1 MSGTV
6 TPTAA
11 PRTAGPARRAGP
23 GGLGSYL
30 VRSDAPRQRSHRNFV
45 LRRDR
50 RGVWFVVPFLVVF
63 LLFLVTPLLYAVYQ
77 SLYTSKLVG
86 GTSFSGL
93 ANYRQTLEN
102 GAFWSGF
109 LRVCIFAAIQ
119 IPVMLVMSFFF
130 AAMFDLGV
138 ARFGKF
144 WRTVFFIPFA
154 VPAVVGTVM
163 WAFLLDPAS
172 GPFTHLVHELGFKGS
187 NFFSSSLMVPTII
200 IIAIWEWTGYNMM
213 ILYTALR
220 AVPREVVE
228 AAVMDGASLSRL
240 VLRVKFPMVRP
251 AMVMLVFLNVIGA
264 LQLFTEPLLLG
275 AFQPQAISDAFT
287 PTLYIYNTGIGG
299 GQYDL
304 AAAAAVVLALLV
316 VIISVGSLAFRR
328 GKGERE

>member
-1 MSGTV
+1 
-6 TPTAA
+6 
-11 PRTAGPARRAGP
+11 
-23 GGLGSYL
+23 
-30 VRSDAPRQRSHRNFV
+30 
-45 LRRDR
+45 
-50 RGVWFVVPFLVVF
+50 
-63 LLFLVTPLLYAVYQ
+63 
-77 SLYTSKLVG
+77 
-86 GTSFSGL
+86 
-93 ANYRQTLEN
+93 
-102 GAFWSGF
+102 
-109 LRVCIFAAIQ
+109 
-119 IPVMLVMSFFF
+119 MLVMSFFF

-163 WAFLLDPAS
+163 WAFLLDPSS
-172 GPFTHLVHELGFKGS
+172 GPFTHLIHELGFKGS

-200 IIAIWEWTGYNMM
+200 VIAIWEWTGYNMM

>member
-1 MSGTV
+1 
-6 TPTAA
+6 
-11 PRTAGPARRAGP
+11 
-23 GGLGSYL
+23 
-30 VRSDAPRQRSHRNFV
+30 
-45 LRRDR
+45 
-50 RGVWFVVPFLVVF
+50 
-63 LLFLVTPLLYAVYQ
+63 
-77 SLYTSKLVG
+77 
-86 GTSFSGL
+86 
-93 ANYRQTLEN
+93 
-102 GAFWSGF
+102 
-109 LRVCIFAAIQ
+109 
-119 IPVMLVMSFFF
+119 
-130 AAMFDLGV
+130 
-138 ARFGKF
+138 
-144 WRTVFFIPFA
+144 
-154 VPAVVGTVM
+154 
-163 WAFLLDPAS
+163 
-172 GPFTHLVHELGFKGS
+172 
-187 NFFSSSLMVPTII
+187 MVPTII